1 MGEESGRYNRDGVLE
16 VEDVT
21 VEAVDAL
28 RDYAKCL
35 YECSRYEAAAEY
47 LGHYLKFAS
56 EGDVLP
62 ALWGK
67 LASEILTA
75 NNWSV
80 AYDDLLAL
88 KDLLDPPTSGRRDRR
103 RNNQNSG
110 VDGSSNEAAVLK
122 LQERTWLI
130 HFSLFVFF
138 NHPDGRDG
146 IIDFL
151 FEDEYLNT
159 IQTSC
164 PHILRYLTTAVVT
177 NKRRRNVLKA
187 LVSVLEQE
195 RYSYSDPITEFVY
208 SLYVEFNFDPFC
220 RIHQQIDLSVLAS
233 KLDMDRDEAE
243 KWIVSLVRNAGIDA
257 KIDSAADL
265 VVMG

>member
-56 EGDVLP
+56 EADVVP

-88 KDLLDPPTSGRRDRR
+88 KDLL
-103 RNNQNSG
+103 
-110 VDGSSNEAAVLK
+110 AC
-122 LQERTWLI
+122 QE
-130 HFSLFVFF
+130 
-138 NHPDGRDG
+138 
-146 IIDFL
+146 DFM
-151 FEDEYLNT
+151 
-159 IQTSC
+159 
-164 PHILRYLTTAVVT
+164 T
-177 NKRRRNVLKA
+177 N
-187 LVSVLEQE
+187 
-195 RYSYSDPITEFVY
+195 
-208 SLYVEFNFDPFC
+208 
-220 RIHQQIDLSVLAS
+220 
-233 KLDMDRDEAE
+233 
-243 KWIVSLVRNAGIDA
+243 
-257 KIDSAADL
+257 
-265 VVMG
+265 

>member
-1 MGEESGRYNRDGVLE
+1 MG
-16 VEDVT
+16 
-21 VEAVDAL
+21 
-28 RDYAKCL
+28 
-35 YECSRYEAAAEY
+35 
-47 LGHYLKFAS
+47 
-56 EGDVLP
+56 
-62 ALWGK
+62 
-67 LASEILTA
+67 
-75 NNWSV
+75 
-80 AYDDLLAL
+80 
-88 KDLLDPPTSGRRDRR
+88 
-103 RNNQNSG
+103 
-110 VDGSSNEAAVLK
+110 
-122 LQERTWLI
+122 LI
-130 HFSLFVFF
+130 HFSLLVFF

-177 NKRRRNVLKA
+177 NKRRRNVLKS

-208 SLYVEFNFDPFC
+208 SLYVASDFFLVACQEDFTTNARLFIFETFC

-265 VVMG
+265 VVMGNQYPSIYAQIIEKTKSLSLRTSVLANNCSRIQE